1 MLKNISR
8 LEVMIA
14 DKIYHL
20 TCDQDSPLS
29 HVKEAVL
36 KFLYYVNSVEE
47 QVAAQQKAEQE
58 KVDAEKAQQA
68 VEEPPKES

>member
-8 LEVMIA
+8 LEVIIA

-20 TCDQDSPLS
+20 TCDTDSPLA

-36 KFLYYVNSVEE
+36 KFLYYVNSIEE
-47 QVAAQQKAEQE
+47 QVAAQQKAE
-58 KVDAEKAQQA
+58 AEKSKDI